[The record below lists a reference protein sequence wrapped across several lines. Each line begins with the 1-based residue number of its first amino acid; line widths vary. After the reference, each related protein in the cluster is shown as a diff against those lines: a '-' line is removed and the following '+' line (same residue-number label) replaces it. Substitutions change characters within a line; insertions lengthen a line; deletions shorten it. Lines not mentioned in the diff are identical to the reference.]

1 MMRFYSA
8 RAICIRRKEGCRQ
21 PYCQEEGAKKQRQKR
36 LDERLRVQ
44 QVPLAEPTGE
54 LVVMQSNGHTY
65 TAGHTVLARLGN
77 ATSSRGA
84 RYVHATSD
92 MGFTSQVIPQL

>member
-1 MMRFYSA
+1 MREQSA
-8 RAICIRRKEGCRQ
+8 YAEKRAAASLIVRKK
-21 PYCQEEGAKKQRQKR
+21 AKKQRQKR